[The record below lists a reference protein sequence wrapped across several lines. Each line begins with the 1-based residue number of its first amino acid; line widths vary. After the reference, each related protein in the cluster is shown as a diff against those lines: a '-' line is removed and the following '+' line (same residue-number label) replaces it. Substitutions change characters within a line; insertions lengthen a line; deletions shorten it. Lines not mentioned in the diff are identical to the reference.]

1 MTTLAPT
8 SRRGI
13 TLLEVLIAIG
23 ILAIGLSSVV
33 AILPAAKSQ
42 ATRAVVLDRASGLA
56 ANLLADAATFG
67 LLREG
72 ALSQTPDPVLNQ
84 IAIIDPAVTASYV
97 STAIPAAVQPNLRRA
112 GIFSESATANA
123 PADYHR
129 LFTEGRD
136 DVLLGDP
143 PTPDDLPTHFF
154 VDGARAYQGRMT
166 ALLGVRPP
174 APLATPPRRGVVS
187 AVVFH
192 NRDIDET
199 QPVAVGSLNGV
210 SLTLSTMPAGRT
222 FRDLVK
228 PGVVVYADERFH
240 QLKSA
245 SIQDSTDPTVP
256 TTAYVSTST
265 GATFSAGTPMALFPD
280 SVGLAERPYTPE
292 VNGAFLR

>member
-1 MTTLAPT
+1 MPT
-8 SRRGI
+8 SASTPRRGI

-56 ANLLADAATFG
+56 ANFLADAATFG

-72 ALSQTPDPVLNQ
+72 SLNPSPAPGKL
-84 IAIIDPAVTASYV
+84 AIVDPAV
-97 STAIPAAVQPNLRRA
+97 PANTYNTLSAPPANLQVQLRNA
-112 GIFSESATANA
+112 GIFSTTATTTA
-123 PADYHR
+123 PPDFHR

-166 ALLGVRPP
+166 TLLAVRTPDAPP
-174 APLATPPRRGVVS
+174 ATPLTTGLLSV
-187 AVVFH
+187 VVFH
-192 NRDIDET
+192 NRDVS
-199 QPVAVGSLNGV
+199 QPVVTGTLAGV
-210 SLTLSTMPAGRT
+210 SLTLSTIPAGRT

-228 PGVVVYADERFH
+228 PGVVVYANGRFH

-245 SIQDSTDPTVP
+245 AVQESVVP
-256 TTAYVSTST
+256 AVAYVTTSSGT
-265 GATFSAGTPMALFPD
+265 TFASSGTAMALFPD

-292 VNGAFLR
+292 VSGAFLR

>member
-1 MTTLAPT
+1 MTTPT
-8 SRRGI
+8 PTPRRGI

-72 ALSQTPDPVLNQ
+72 ALSATSGSL
-84 IAIIDPAVTASYV
+84 AIIDPAAPPGAYNSLVAPPLVLPSTLQVT
-97 STAIPAAVQPNLRRA
+97 LRKA
-112 GIFSESATANA
+112 GIFSTSASGNS

-136 DVLLGDP
+136 DVLVGDP

-154 VDGARAYQGRMT
+154 VDGTRAYQGRMT
-166 ALLGVRPP
+166 ALLAVRPP
-174 APLATPPRRGVVS
+174 AAAPQQGLASVI
-187 AVVFH
+187 VFH
-192 NRDIDET
+192 NRDVL
-199 QPVAVGSLNGV
+199 QPIVTGEATGV
-210 SLTLSTMPAGRT
+210 TLSILPANVPAGRT

-228 PGVVVYADERFH
+228 PGVVIHAAGRFH
-240 QLKSA
+240 QLTSA
-245 SIQDSTDPTVP
+245 AIQGDTSPMD
-256 TTAYVSTST
+256 AYVTLST
-265 GATFSAGTPMALFPD
+265 GTTFAPGTIVTLFPD

>member
-1 MTTLAPT
+1 MGPSSSTP
-8 SRRGI
+8 RRGI

-42 ATRAVVLDRASGLA
+42 ATRAVILDRAAGLA

-67 LLREG
+67 FLREG
-72 ALSQTPDPVLNQ
+72 ALSLNVGTNQ
-84 IAIIDPAVTASYV
+84 IGFIDPAVPIDAYAPPVVAIATA
-97 STAIPAAVQPNLRRA
+97 TQPVLRSA
-112 GIFSESATANA
+112 GIFSTTTTASA
-123 PADYHR
+123 PVDYQR
-129 LFTEGRD
+129 LLTEGRD

-166 ALLGVRPP
+166 ALLAFVPP
-174 APLATPPRRGVVS
+174 DPSATPPRSGRLS

-192 NRDIDET
+192 NRDTADPT
-199 QPVAVGSLNGV
+199 LSGQLNGV
-210 SLTLSTMPAGRT
+210 VLTLNAIPSGRT

-228 PGVVVYADERFH
+228 PGTVIFDGSRFH

-245 SIQDSTDPTVP
+245 AIHESGGVTSAFVTLSNSSPGGPIQ
-256 TTAYVSTST
+256 
-265 GATFSAGTPMALFPD
+265 LFPD

>member
-1 MTTLAPT
+1 MGPSSSTP
-8 SRRGI
+8 RRGI

-42 ATRAVVLDRASGLA
+42 ATRAVILDRAAGLA

-67 LLREG
+67 FLREG
-72 ALSQTPDPVLNQ
+72 ALSLNVGTNQ
-84 IAIIDPAVTASYV
+84 IGFIDPAVPIDAYAPPVVAIATA
-97 STAIPAAVQPNLRRA
+97 TQPVLRSA
-112 GIFSESATANA
+112 GIFSTTTTASV
-123 PADYHR
+123 PVDYQR
-129 LFTEGRD
+129 LLTEGRD

-166 ALLGVRPP
+166 ALLAFVPP
-174 APLATPPRRGVVS
+174 DPSATPPRSGRLS

-192 NRDIDET
+192 NRDTADPT
-199 QPVAVGSLNGV
+199 LSGQLNGV
-210 SLTLSTMPAGRT
+210 VLTLNAIPSGRT

-228 PGVVVYADERFH
+228 PGTVIFDGSRFH

-245 SIQDSTDPTVP
+245 AIHESGGVTSAFVTLSNSSPGGPIQ
-256 TTAYVSTST
+256 
-265 GATFSAGTPMALFPD
+265 LFPD

>member
-1 MTTLAPT
+1 M
-8 SRRGI
+8 
-13 TLLEVLIAIG
+13 EVLIAIG

-72 ALSQTPDPVLNQ
+72 ALNPAPGAGAL
-84 IAIIDPAVTASYV
+84 AIVDPAVPAGAYAFASQ
-97 STAIPAAVQPNLRRA
+97 PALRNA
-112 GIFSESATANA
+112 GIFSTSGTAAA
-123 PADYHR
+123 PPDYHR

-166 ALLGVRPP
+166 ALLAVRTPDAPP
-174 APLATPPRRGVVS
+174 KTPLTTGLLS

-192 NRDIDET
+192 NRDVS
-199 QPVAVGSLNGV
+199 QPIVTGTLNGV
-210 SLTLSTMPAGRT
+210 TLTIAPSNVPTGRT

-228 PGVVVYADERFH
+228 PGVVIHDGTRFR

-245 SIQDSTDPTVP
+245 AIQGGTPPTD
-256 TTAYVSTST
+256 AYVTLS
-265 GATFSAGTPMALFPD
+265 GPPPGTPATVRLFPD

>member
-1 MTTLAPT
+1 MTTHDAT

-67 LLREG
+67 LLRDG
-72 ALSQTPDPVLNQ
+72 ALNPALTLPNQ
-84 IAIIDPAVTASYV
+84 IAIIDPAVTASYA
-97 STAIPAAVQPNLRRA
+97 SAAILAANLVQPALRSA
-112 GIFSESATANA
+112 GIFSTTTAANA
-123 PADYHR
+123 PPDYHR

-143 PTPDDLPTHFF
+143 PTPDDLPTHYF

-166 ALLGVRPP
+166 ALLAMAPP
-174 APLATPPRRGVVS
+174 AAPPGHGTLSV
-187 AVVFH
+187 VVFH
-192 NRDIDET
+192 NRDVS
-199 QPVAVGSLNGV
+199 QPVVGGMLQGV
-210 SLTLSTMPAGRT
+210 ELSILAANVPAGRT
-222 FRDLVK
+222 FRDLVR
-228 PGVVVYADERFH
+228 PGVVIYANGRFH
-240 QLKSA
+240 QVMSA
-245 SIQDSTDPTVP
+245 ATPPGGTPTS
-256 TTAYVSTST
+256 AYITTST
-265 GATFSAGTPMALFPD
+265 NETFSAGTPMALFPD

>member
-1 MTTLAPT
+1 MATHDPKP
-8 SRRGI
+8 RRGI

-72 ALSQTPDPVLNQ
+72 ALSLAPDPALNQ
-84 IAIIDPAVTASYV
+84 IAIIDPAAASGAFV
-97 STAIPAAVQPNLRRA
+97 SEAIPLPRPVQPALRNA
-112 GIFSESATANA
+112 GIFSTSSTANA

-166 ALLGVRPP
+166 ALLAMTPP
-174 APLATPPRRGVVS
+174 AAPPGHGTLSV
-187 AVVFH
+187 VVFH
-192 NRDIDET
+192 NRDVS
-199 QPVAVGSLNGV
+199 QPVVEGTLQGV
-210 SLTLSTMPAGRT
+210 ELTIPLANVPAGRT

-228 PGVVVYADERFH
+228 PGVVIYAGGRFH
-240 QLKSA
+240 QLMSA
-245 SIQDSTDPTVP
+245 AIPPLGSSTSAYI
-256 TTAYVSTST
+256 TTSTLATFSTST
-265 GATFSAGTPMALFPD
+265 PIALFPD

>member
-1 MTTLAPT
+1 MGPSSSTP
-8 SRRGI
+8 RRGI

-42 ATRAVVLDRASGLA
+42 ATRAVILDRAAGLA

-67 LLREG
+67 FLREG
-72 ALSQTPDPVLNQ
+72 ALSLNVGTNQ
-84 IAIIDPAVTASYV
+84 IGFIDPAVPIDAYAPPVVAIATA
-97 STAIPAAVQPNLRRA
+97 TQPVLRSA
-112 GIFSESATANA
+112 GIFSTTTTASV
-123 PADYHR
+123 PVDYQR
-129 LFTEGRD
+129 LLTEGRD

-166 ALLGVRPP
+166 ALLAFVPP
-174 APLATPPRRGVVS
+174 DPSATPPRSGRLS

-192 NRDIDET
+192 NRDTSDPT
-199 QPVAVGSLNGV
+199 LSGQLNGV
-210 SLTLSTMPAGRT
+210 VLTLNAIPSGRT

-228 PGVVVYADERFH
+228 PGTVIFDGSRFH

-245 SIQDSTDPTVP
+245 AIHESGGVTSAFVTLSNSSPGGPIQ
-256 TTAYVSTST
+256 
-265 GATFSAGTPMALFPD
+265 LFPD

>member
-1 MTTLAPT
+1 MITHTPA
-8 SRRGI
+8 SRSGI

-56 ANLLADAATFG
+56 ANVLADAATFG
-67 LLREG
+67 MLRDG
-72 ALSQTPDPVLNQ
+72 ALSQDPDPVTNQ
-84 IAIIDPAVTASYV
+84 IAIIDPAVATGAFV
-97 STAIPAAVQPNLRRA
+97 SAAIPLPRLVQPALRNA
-112 GIFSESATANA
+112 GIFSASATADA
-123 PADYHR
+123 PSDYHR

-166 ALLGVRPP
+166 ALLAMTPP
-174 APLATPPRRGVVS
+174 AAPPGHGTLSV
-187 AVVFH
+187 VVFH
-192 NRDIDET
+192 NRDVS
-199 QPVAVGSLNGV
+199 QPVVEGTLQGV
-210 SLTLSTMPAGRT
+210 ELTIPAATVPAGRT
-222 FRDLVK
+222 FRDLVR
-228 PGVVVYADERFH
+228 PGVVIYAGNRFH
-240 QLKSA
+240 QVMSA
-245 SIQDSTDPTVP
+245 ATPPSGSPTS
-256 TTAYVSTST
+256 AYITTST
-265 GATFSAGTPMALFPD
+265 NATFSAGTPMALFPD

>member
-8 SRRGI
+8 ARRGI

-42 ATRAVVLDRASGLA
+42 ATRAVLLDRASGLA

-72 ALSQTPDPVLNQ
+72 VLDPAPAAL
-84 IAIIDPAVTASYV
+84 AMIDPAVPLNAY
-97 STAIPAAVQPNLRRA
+97 AFANQPSLRKA
-112 GIFSESATANA
+112 GIFSTSTTGTTT
-123 PADYHR
+123 PDYHR
-129 LFTEGRD
+129 LFTESRD
-136 DVLLGDP
+136 DVLLGDS

-166 ALLGVRPP
+166 ALLAMKPP
-174 APLATPPRRGVVS
+174 AVPPAHGTLS

-192 NRDIDET
+192 NRDVS
-199 QPVAVGSLNGV
+199 QPVVEGILQGV
-210 SLTLSTMPAGRT
+210 ELTIPDANLPVGRT

-228 PGVVVYADERFH
+228 PGVVIYAGGRFH
-240 QLKSA
+240 QLMSA
-245 SIQDSTDPTVP
+245 ATPPLGS
-256 TTAYVSTST
+256 TTAAYITTST
-265 GATFSAGTPMALFPD
+265 GTTFSASTPMFLFPD